1 MIKRTI
7 SGIVIL
13 AICIPVI
20 IAGGIIY
27 DSFIT
32 FIAILGLRE
41 FIAVR
46 ESKKKIPALAKMISY
61 LLLVFMIILTSSKNI
76 IFTIDYRLIAGLILG
91 LLIPTIL
98 YHDQEKYS
106 VIDAFYLIGGVFFI
120 TVSFI
125 QLIILRSMNTDLLIY
140 VLLIAVC
147 TDTFAFITGMLIGRN
162 KLIESVSPKKSI
174 EGMIGGT
181 FVAAYIAT
189 LFYVMVIN
197 PNVNTTSALL
207 MTIFLSIVG
216 QFGDLV
222 FSAIKRYYGK
232 KDFSN
237 LIPGHGGILDRCDSI
252 IFIILAFTFFLAGI

>member
-7 SGIVIL
+7 SGAVLL
-13 AICIPVI
+13 AICIPII
-20 IAGGIIY
+20 IAGGLIY

-32 FIAILGLRE
+32 FVAILGLKE

-46 ESKKKIPALAKMISY
+46 ETKKKIPSLIKAISY
-61 LLLVFMIILTSSKNI
+61 ILLVFMIILSSSTDI
-76 IFTIDYRLIAGLILG
+76 TFSIDYRLIAGLILG
-91 LLIPTIL
+91 LLVPTIL
-98 YHDQEKYS
+98 YHDQDKYS

-125 QLIILRSMNTDLLIY
+125 QLIILRSINVDLIIY
-140 VLLIAVC
+140 IFLIAVC
-147 TDTFAFITGMLIGRN
+147 TDTFAYLTGMLIGKN
-162 KLIESVSPKKSI
+162 KLIETISPKKSI

-181 FVAAYIAT
+181 FVATYIAT
-189 LFYVMVIN
+189 LFYIVIIN
-197 PNVNTTSALL
+197 PDANNTYALL
-207 MTIFLSIVG
+207 MTIFLSVVG

-232 KDFSN
+232 KDFSS

-252 IFIILAFTFFLAGI
+252 LFIILAFTFFLTGI